1 MAGAIPVEQIHQSV
15 LLQETMAFLAPHP
28 NGTYVDGTLGLGGHT
43 LEILKRSNPSGRVIG
58 FEWDESAIK
67 RATQNL
73 LAYQSR
79 VTILRQNFAE
89 INSGLKKLGVRMVDG
104 ILVDIGI
111 SSLQLDRGGRG
122 FSFKEDGPLDM
133 RMDNRRELT
142 AATLLKDS
150 SEEELADIFYYY
162 GDEKQARPIARAI
175 VREREQTTITTARQ
189 LAAVV
194 AGSVPK
200 RFHPRKIH
208 VATRVFQALRI
219 AVNNELENLA
229 TFLKDA
235 VAFLKPGARL
245 CVISFHSLEDRLVKR
260 SFRNHSDLQVVTKK
274 PVIPSSQEIDC
285 NPRARSARLR
295 VAEKTEAGKGG

>member
-15 LLQETMAFLAPHP
+15 LLQETMEFLAPHP

-58 FEWDESAIK
+58 FEWDESAIE

-73 LAYQSR
+73 SAYQSR

-89 INSGLKKLGVRMVDG
+89 INSGLKNLGIRMVDG
-104 ILVDIGI
+104 MLVDIGI
-111 SSLQLDRGGRG
+111 SSLQLDHGRRG

-133 RMDNRRELT
+133 RMDNRRKLT
-142 AATLLKDS
+142 AAILLRDS
-150 SEEELADIFYYY
+150 SEEELADIFYFY
-162 GDEKQARPIARAI
+162 GDEKQARPIARSI
-175 VREREQTTITTARQ
+175 VREREQAKIETAKQ
-189 LAAVV
+189 LAAIV
-194 AGSVPK
+194 ARSVPK
-200 RFHPRKIH
+200 KFHPRKIH

-260 SFRNHSDLQVVTKK
+260 NFRNNRGLHVMTKK
-274 PVIPSSQEIDC
+274 PVIPSQQEIDH

-295 VAEKTEAGKGG
+295 VAEKIEAGKGG